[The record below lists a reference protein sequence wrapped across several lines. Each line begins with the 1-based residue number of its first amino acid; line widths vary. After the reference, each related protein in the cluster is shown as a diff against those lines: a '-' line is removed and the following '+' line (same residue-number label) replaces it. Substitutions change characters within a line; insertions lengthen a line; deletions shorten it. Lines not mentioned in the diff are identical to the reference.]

1 MRPTLWQPVKA
12 GRPERLLK
20 FVRGDCRTTVQV
32 FRFRLYSVLSL
43 SLTAMGPVVPPR
55 LIRFGVFELDLRS
68 SELRRQGRK
77 IRLEGQPV
85 QVLICLLKNP
95 GELVTRE
102 ELHRKLWRADTFVNF
117 EHGLNAAVK
126 RLRQAL
132 NDSADNP
139 RFVETLPRRGYR
151 FIAPMQA
158 IAVTGDESAVQLAA
172 AVTEAPPTPDLPE
185 AKDQD
190 QVHLSEMTV
199 PVVRQRWPRAWKRS
213 GFALLAF
220 LAILTGWIL
229 RPASHPPPTIRSL
242 AVLPLENLSG
252 DVSQDYFSDGMT
264 DELITELGQISEL
277 RVISRTSIMTY
288 KGAHKSLP
296 QIARDLNVDAVVEG
310 AVLRSGNRV
319 RITAQLILAAADK
332 HLWARS
338 YDGEMGDTLALQ
350 KQVARS
356 IAAEIRIELTP
367 HEQAVLKNGTRVS
380 PEAYDAY
387 LKGRYFWNKR
397 TADGLRK
404 AIDYFDQAIATNPNY
419 AEAYAGLAD
428 SYALA
433 GDWEYGVLA
442 PKEAYPRAKAAAAKA
457 LELDNALGEAHISL
471 AFCLDGFDWDWE
483 SAGREFRR
491 GIELNPGYATGH
503 QWYAWHLTA
512 LGRND
517 EAIAEMKKAEYL
529 DPLSLIISAELAEEF
544 LIAHRY
550 DEAIRQSR
558 KTMALDPF
566 FPVAHFELGQAF
578 VQKRMYNEAIAELQK
593 AIELSAGSTTFR
605 SNLAYAYAEAGKRNE
620 ASKILND
627 LKSTAQAV
635 SNAPEIA
642 LVYVGLEEKDQAM
655 AWLEKAYAERFNP
668 SVLRRPAFDP
678 LRSDPRFQNLLRRI
692 GLSR

>member
-1 MRPTLWQPVKA
+1 MR
-12 GRPERLLK
+12 
-20 FVRGDCRTTVQV
+20 
-32 FRFRLYSVLSL
+32 
-43 SLTAMGPVVPPR
+43 
-55 LIRFGVFELDLRS
+55 
-68 SELRRQGRK
+68 
-77 IRLEGQPV
+77 
-85 QVLICLLKNP
+85 
-95 GELVTRE
+95 
-102 ELHRKLWRADTFVNF
+102 H
-117 EHGLNAAVK
+117 
-126 RLRQAL
+126 
-132 NDSADNP
+132 
-139 RFVETLPRRGYR
+139 
-151 FIAPMQA
+151 
-158 IAVTGDESAVQLAA
+158 
-172 AVTEAPPTPDLPE
+172 
-185 AKDQD
+185 
-190 QVHLSEMTV
+190 
-199 PVVRQRWPRAWKRS
+199 RWPRNWKRF
-213 GFALLAF
+213 GFALLAM
-220 LAILTGWIL
+220 LALLTGWIL
-229 RPASHPPPTIRSL
+229 RPGSHRPPAIRSL

-252 DVSQDYFSDGMT
+252 DASQDYFSDGMT
-264 DELITELGQISEL
+264 DELITELGQIGEL
-277 RVISRTSIMTY
+277 RVISRTSTMTY

-296 QIARDLNVDAVVEG
+296 EIARDLNVDAVVEG

-332 HLWARS
+332 HLWART

-367 HEQAVLKNGTRVS
+367 HEQAVLKNGARLS

-404 AIDYFDQAIATNPNY
+404 AIDYFDQVIATNPNY

-457 LELDNALGEAHISL
+457 LELDDTLGEAHISL

-491 GIELNPGYATGH
+491 GLDLNPGYATGH

-517 EAIAEMKKAEYL
+517 EAISEMKKAEDL

-550 DEAIRQSR
+550 DEAIKQSR

-566 FPVAHFELGQAF
+566 FAVAHFELGQAF
-578 VQKRMYNEAIAELQK
+578 VQKHMYREGIAELQK
-593 AIELSAGSTTFR
+593 AIELSAGNTTFR
-605 SNLAYAYAEAGKRNE
+605 SNLAYAWAESGKREE
-620 ASKILND
+620 ATKILND
-627 LKSTAQAV
+627 LKTNSHHAF
-635 SNAPEIA
+635 SNASEIA
-642 LVYVGLEEKDQAM
+642 LVYVGLDEKDQAM

-678 LRSDPRFQNLLRRI
+678 LRPDPRFQNLLRRI